1 MEKGIKNLIIIWV
14 IREKPH
20 PFMWVNLAETNTPKK
35 ALNLNYV
42 ANGLVSSSLYSPW
55 PDRAKYGGR
64 TRAAV

>member
-42 ANGLVSSSLYSPW
+42 ANSLVSSSIPLGQT
-55 PDRAKYGGR
+55 AKYGAR
-64 TRAAV
+64 TRAAA